1 MQARQAINDFVAWL
15 GSVAHFNGCIDHRP
29 PQSREKSFGRGAEK
43 DREEPIAEVSKFRCM
58 RAQQRFFRSG
68 ERFYAAWQRKQ
79 QPFMQRA
86 ANLKP

>member
-1 MQARQAINDFVAWL
+1 MAKLPDQPFMGAAA
-15 GSVAHFNGCIDHRP
+15 NG
-29 PQSREKSFGRGAEK
+29 
-43 DREEPIAEVSKFRCM
+43 REEPIAEVSKFRCM